1 MVRGILKNMVDYSR
15 RSSRRKRFRG
25 NYSKVLLYSKLS
37 KYAFYG
43 LIAFIIIMTGLFL
56 WYGRQLPTPGKLI
69 DAPLGESTR
78 IYDRK
83 GILLYSVYQD
93 KNRTYVKLGDIPQ
106 RLRQATLS
114 IEDKNFYKNQGFSI
128 TGYLRAIRN
137 VLLFRGLS
145 GGSTITQQLVK
156 NVLLSSERTLPRKI
170 KELMLAIQVDKKY
183 SKDQILEMYLNDV
196 SYGGA
201 NIGVEAASESYFG
214 KKVKD
219 LDLSESAFLAGL
231 PQAPSIYSPF
241 SGKKYYI
248 TRTED
253 VLTQMVS
260 EKYISKKDK
269 EKALSEIKNK
279 TFPQKDKSIKAPHF
293 VIYVKQL
300 LAKQFGEAA
309 VENSGL
315 QVTTTLDYSVEQE
328 AEKIIKEQIDK
339 LKGYN
344 VGNGASI
351 VVDPG
356 TGEILAMVGSKDYFD
371 IKNDG
376 NFNTA
381 LANRQPG
388 SSLKPIMYATAFE
401 KGYTPSTMVV
411 DVKTDFPTNDP
422 KQPIYT
428 PVNYDGKYHGPTQL
442 RFALGNSIN
451 LPAVKMLGRIGIKD
465 VMQKAYNM
473 GIENWKPTSENMA
486 DVGLS
491 LVLGGRE
498 TTLLDEV
505 TAYSVFANQGVRQDP
520 VAILKVTDNRGNT
533 LFEHK
538 KRDGQRV
545 LSSEVSY
552 LISHILLDNNARA
565 LAFGL
570 NSWLVIPGKTV
581 SVKTGTTDEKR
592 DNWTVGY
599 TSSYVVGV
607 WIGNNDNS
615 PMNQAISSGDTGAS
629 PIWNRIM
636 RIVLKAK
643 GDESPKKPDNVIA
656 LQIDSLGGGLPVS
669 GFPAR
674 SEYFIKGTEPTG
686 PAQIYQKVK
695 LSKRR
700 SLKLANQSEIDAGD
714 YDTKDYIVFR
724 EDDPVSTDGKNR
736 WQEGIN
742 TWLAGQYPGDEKYHP
757 PTETSDYQPSESSSS
772 PTPTENQSPTVTPV
786 LTPTPTP

>member
-1 MVRGILKNMVDYSR
+1 MVDYSR
-15 RSSRRKRFRG
+15 RSSRRIRFRG
-25 NYSKVLLYSKLS
+25 SRSKVLLYSNLAR
-37 KYAFYG
+37 YALYG

-69 DAPLGESTR
+69 NPPLGQSTR

-93 KNRTYVKLGDIPQ
+93 KNRTYVKLKDIPTDLQ
-106 RLRQATLS
+106 HATIS

-128 TGYLRAIRN
+128 TGYFRAIRN
-137 VLLFRGLS
+137 VFLLRGLS

-156 NVLLSSERTLPRKI
+156 NVLLSSERTIPRKI

-219 LDLSESAFLAGL
+219 LTLAENAFLAGL

-248 TRTED
+248 TRTEN

-260 EKYISKKDK
+260 EKYITKKDK

-300 LAKQFGEAA
+300 LAKQFGESA
-309 VENSGL
+309 VETGGL
-315 QVTTTLDYSVEQE
+315 QVTTTLDYSIEQE
-328 AEKIIKEQIDK
+328 AEKVIKEEIDK

-344 VGNGASI
+344 VGNGAAI
-351 VVDPG
+351 VIDPKS
-356 TGEILAMVGSKDYFD
+356 GEILAMVGSKDYFD

-381 LANRQPG
+381 LSNRQPG

-401 KGYTPSTMVV
+401 KGYTPSTMIV

-422 KQPIYT
+422 KHPIYT
-428 PVNYDGKYHGPTQL
+428 PVNYDGKYRGPIQI
-442 RFALGNSIN
+442 RFALGSSIN
-451 LPAVKMLGRIGIKD
+451 LPAVKMLSRVGIKD
-465 VMQKAYNM
+465 VMQKAYDM
-473 GIENWKPTSENMA
+473 GIENWKPTRENMA

-498 TTLLDEV
+498 TSLLSEV

-520 VAILKVTDNRGNT
+520 IAILKVTDSKGNT

-538 KRDGQRV
+538 KRDGKKV
-545 LSSEVSY
+545 LSAEVAY
-552 LISHILLDNNARA
+552 LISHILLDNNART
-565 LAFGL
+565 LAFGP
-570 NSWLVIPGKTV
+570 NSWLVVPGKTV

-599 TSSYVVGV
+599 TPSYVVGV
-607 WIGNNDNS
+607 WVGNNDNS
-615 PMNQAISSGDTGAS
+615 PMNQAISSGVTGAS

-636 RIVLKAK
+636 RFALKGK
-643 GDESPKKPDNVIA
+643 GDDPPQKPDNVAA
-656 LQIDSLGGGLPVS
+656 LQIDALGGGLPV
-669 GFPAR
+669 GGQPTR

-686 PAQIYQKVK
+686 PNLIYQKVK
-695 LSKRR
+695 LSKHQGG
-700 SLKLANQSEIDAGD
+700 KLANQLEIDAGD
-714 YDTKDYIVFR
+714 YDTKEYIVFY

-742 TWLAGQYPGDEKYHP
+742 AWLATQYPGDERYHP
-757 PTETSDYQPSESSSS
+757 PTETSDYQDSSKSDSS
-772 PTPTENQSPTVTPV
+772 DQTTPTSVPSLSPS
-786 LTPTPTP
+786 LTPTPTPTQAP

>member
-1 MVRGILKNMVDYSR
+1 M
-15 RSSRRKRFRG
+15 
-25 NYSKVLLYSKLS
+25 
-37 KYAFYG
+37 
-43 LIAFIIIMTGLFL
+43 
-56 WYGRQLPTPGKLI
+56 
-69 DAPLGESTR
+69 
-78 IYDRK
+78 
-83 GILLYSVYQD
+83 
-93 KNRTYVKLGDIPQ
+93 
-106 RLRQATLS
+106 
-114 IEDKNFYKNQGFSI
+114 
-128 TGYLRAIRN
+128 RN
-137 VLLFRGLS
+137 VLLLRGLS

-156 NVLLSSERTLPRKI
+156 NVLLSSERTIPRKI
-170 KELMLAIQVDKKY
+170 KELMLAIQVDKRY

-219 LDLSESAFLAGL
+219 LDIAESAFLAGL

-248 TRTED
+248 DRTED

-300 LAKQFGEAA
+300 LAKQFGESA
-309 VENSGL
+309 VETGGL
-315 QVTTTLDYSVEQE
+315 AVTTTLDYSIEQE
-328 AEKIIKEQIDK
+328 AEKVIKEEIDK
-339 LKGYN
+339 LRGYN

-351 VVDPG
+351 VIDPK

-376 NFNTA
+376 NFNTS

-401 KGYTPSTMVV
+401 KGYTPSTMII

-422 KQPIYT
+422 KHPIYT

-451 LPAVKMLGRIGIKD
+451 LPAVKMLGRVGIKD

-473 GIENWKPTSENMA
+473 GIENWKPTSSNMA

-498 TTLLDEV
+498 TSLLSEV

-520 VAILKVTDNRGNT
+520 VAILKVTDSRGNT

-538 KRDGQRV
+538 KRDGEKV
-545 LSSEVSY
+545 LSLEVSY
-552 LISHILLDNNARA
+552 LISHILLDNNART
-565 LAFGL
+565 LTFGP

-592 DNWTVGY
+592 DNWIVGY
-599 TSSYVVGV
+599 TPSYVVGV
-607 WIGNNDNS
+607 WVGNNDNS
-615 PMNQAISSGDTGAS
+615 PMNQAISSGATGAS

-636 RIVLKAK
+636 RFVLKGK
-643 GDESPKKPDNVIA
+643 SDEPLEKPDNVVA
-656 LQIDSLGGGLPVS
+656 LAIDALGGGLPV
-669 GFPAR
+669 GGQPTR

-686 PAQIYQKVK
+686 PGPIYQKVK
-695 LSKRR
+695 LSKHQ
-700 SLKLANQSEIDAGD
+700 SGKLANQSEIDAGD
-714 YDTKDYIVFR
+714 YDTKDYIVFH
-724 EDDPVSTDGKNR
+724 EEDPVSQDGKNR
-736 WQEGIN
+736 WQEAIVA
-742 TWLAGQYPGDEKYHP
+742 WLSGQYDGDEKYHP
-757 PTETSDYQPSESSSS
+757 PTEASDYQGSSKSSSS
-772 PTPTENQSPTVTPV
+772 DQATPTPAPSLSPTVTSV
-786 LTPTPTP
+786 LTPTPIP